1 VRHSRANG
9 SPRSALDLPTGTVT
23 FLITDIEGSTRIL
36 EQHSLAAASERR
48 LREIGGATT
57 VEMSGLEPPMLRGA
71 RLVDTSTFARASSD
85 EEALTIDDAVRE
97 ALAIARRA
105 EAGLDVLHASSA

>member
-9 SPRSALDLPTGTVT
+9 SPRSTLDLPTGTVT

-57 VEMSGLEPPMLRGA
+57 VEMSGLEPPMLGGPAWWTRPRSLG
-71 RLVDTSTFARASSD
+71 LRA
-85 EEALTIDDAVRE
+85 TRKP
-97 ALAIARRA
+97 
-105 EAGLDVLHASSA
+105 